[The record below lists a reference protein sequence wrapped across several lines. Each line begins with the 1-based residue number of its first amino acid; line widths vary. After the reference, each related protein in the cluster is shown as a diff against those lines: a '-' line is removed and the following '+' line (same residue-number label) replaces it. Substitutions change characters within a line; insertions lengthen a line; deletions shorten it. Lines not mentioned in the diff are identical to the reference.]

1 MTVRPMVHPA
11 CRGFTLIETVVA
23 LAVSS
28 VLLLALGSTVL
39 LASRA
44 VPSGNETVIAEAEIQ
59 RSLAVMS
66 SDIEVATAISATSG
80 LILTVPDRDG
90 DGNPDTIE
98 YSWNGADKM
107 VRRTRNG
114 AGEEVLFGPIQSMN
128 VICLK
133 DKSTVT
139 QVLIVIKLN
148 TTSGVTDRV
157 LNVRALN
164 LPG

>member
-1 MTVRPMVHPA
+1 MKRVGMKTQVRRA
-11 CRGFTLIETVVA
+11 FTLIETVVA

-44 VPSGNETVIAEAEIQ
+44 VPSGSEPVISEAWIQ

-66 SDIEVATAISATSG
+66 SDIEIATSITVNSG
-80 LILTVPDRDG
+80 VTLTVPDRDG
-90 DGNPDTIE
+90 DGTPETIA
-98 YSWNGADKM
+98 YSWVGADKM
-107 VRRTRNG
+107 VSRTRNG
-114 AGEEVLFGPIQSMN
+114 SAEEVLFGPISSMN

-133 DKSTVT
+133 DGSVIT
-139 QVLIVIKLN
+139 QVIIAIRMSS
-148 TTSGVTDRV
+148 TAGVRDRI
-157 LNVRALN
+157 LNVRTLN

>member
-1 MTVRPMVHPA
+1 MTVRPMLHPL

-28 VLLLALGSTVL
+28 VLLLALSSTVL

-59 RSLAVMS
+59 RSLALMS
-66 SDIEVATAISATSG
+66 SDIEVATAISTTSG
-80 LILTVPDRDG
+80 LTLTVPDRDG
-90 DGNPDTIE
+90 DGNSDTIG
-98 YSWNGADKM
+98 YSWTDADNM

-114 AGEEVLFGPIQSMN
+114 SGDEVLFGPITSMN

-133 DKSTVT
+133 DGTAVT

-148 TTSGVTDRV
+148 TVSGVTDRV